1 MIERLLREATHRQ
14 RRSTAIAI
22 GLAMAAALAGV
33 ALLALSGWFLT
44 GSAIAGA
51 GGMASVRAFNY
62 LLPSAGIRGLAI
74 ARTLSR
80 YGERLFSHRAALFAL
95 ADLRPAL
102 FSRLAGSDPSLSL
115 ARSSG
120 DMAARL
126 GSDVDAL
133 EDSVVRKVTVP
144 GALAG
149 AAAGLIAA
157 SLAGWPAALV
167 LLAGLAAMRLSSRML
182 APRLLT
188 QPRQDHAVAL
198 NRLKADY
205 ASYAACSGE
214 IAVYGL
220 GAEVMAA
227 LDPHARMLDAAR
239 VAIVRAEVLIQG
251 MQLVLAALTVA
262 GVLALAAGGAGG
274 GAALV
279 ALAALAAAATADNW
293 SALARSD
300 MERLRVRDAIDR
312 LESIALLPP
321 RQGDAAPAAA
331 GESITFTI
339 DGRPHVLQPG
349 QRILIA
355 GPSGSGK
362 SRLLDTLIG
371 LRGDAPEGLVV
382 GEQNVRGLG
391 LEDLRPLFA
400 YAPQDAGLIA
410 GTVADNLR
418 LARPGI
424 TEAEMWEALET
435 ACLAE
440 TVRSLPEGLAEWLGE
455 NGARLSGG
463 QRKRLALA
471 RALLARKPWLVLDE
485 PSEGL
490 DPETE
495 RMLCQRLAVW
505 LDQTGTGLVLVSHRS
520 GLHALAR
527 QVVML
532 APVSV

>member
-1 MIERLLREATHRQ
+1 MIDRLLSDAARRQ

-22 GLAMAAALAGV
+22 GLAMIAALAGV

-44 GSAIAGA
+44 GAAIAGA

-80 YGERLFSHRAALFAL
+80 YGERLFSHRAALYAL

-102 FSRLAGSDPSLSL
+102 FARLAATDPSRSL
-115 ARSSG
+115 AQSSG

-149 AAAGLIAA
+149 AAVGLIAVTL
-157 SLAGWPAALV
+157 SGWPAALV
-167 LLAGLAAMRLSSRML
+167 LLAGLATMRLSSQIL
-182 APRLLT
+182 ASHLLR
-188 QPRQDHAVAL
+188 QPRHDHAAAL

-220 GAEVMAA
+220 GAQVIAA
-227 LDPHARMLDAAR
+227 LDPHARALDAAR
-239 VAIVRAEVLIQG
+239 AAIVRGEVYIQG
-251 MQLVLAALTVA
+251 AQLVLGALTVT
-262 GVLALAAGGAGG
+262 GVLALADG

-279 ALAALAAAATADNW
+279 ALAALAAAATTDNW
-293 SALARSD
+293 SALGRTD
-300 MERLRVRDAIDR
+300 MERLRVRDAIER
-312 LESIALLPP
+312 LETLAMLPGRPAQAALTSEK
-321 RQGDAAPAAA
+321 G
-331 GESITFTI
+331 SITFFI
-339 DGRPHVLQPG
+339 EGKPHVLQPG
-349 QRILIA
+349 ERILIA

-362 SRLLDTLIG
+362 SRLLGTLIG
-371 LRGDAPEGLVV
+371 LRRDAPEGLVV
-382 GEQNVRGLG
+382 GGQDVSALE

-400 YAPQDAGLIA
+400 YAPQDTGLIA

-418 LARPGI
+418 LARAGI

-440 TVRSLPEGLAEWLGE
+440 TVRALPEGLNQWLGD

-471 RALLARKPWLVLDE
+471 RALLASKPWLVLDE

-495 RMLCQRLAVW
+495 RVLNLRLSAW
-505 LDQTGTGLVLVSHRS
+505 LEETGTGLILVSHRS

-527 QVVML
+527 QEVTLV
-532 APVSV
+532 PVTA

>member
-1 MIERLLREATHRQ
+1 MIEHLLRDATRRQ

-22 GLAMAAALAGV
+22 GLAMVAALAGV

-44 GSAIAGA
+44 GAAIAGA

-95 ADLRPAL
+95 ADLRPTL
-102 FSRLAGSDPSLSL
+102 FARLAATDPSRALV
-115 ARSSG
+115 RSSG

-167 LLAGLAAMRLSSRML
+167 LLAGLAAMRVSSRMIT
-182 APRLLT
+182 PRLLT
-188 QPRQDHAVAL
+188 QPRQDHAAAL

-220 GAEVMAA
+220 GAQVIAA
-227 LDPHARMLDAAR
+227 LDPHARALGGAR
-239 VAIVRAEVLIQG
+239 AAIVRGEVLIQG
-251 MQLVLAALTVA
+251 AQLVLAALTVM
-262 GVLALAAGGAGG
+262 GVLALADG

-293 SALARSD
+293 SALARTD
-300 MERLRVRDAIDR
+300 MERLRVCDAIER
-312 LESIALLPP
+312 LETLATLPA
-321 RQGDAAPAAA
+321 RQADGAITSET
-331 GESITFTI
+331 GGITFII
-339 DGRPHVLQPG
+339 DGRPHVLQRG
-349 QRILIA
+349 ERILIA

-362 SRLLDTLIG
+362 SRMLGTLIG
-371 LRGDAPEGLVV
+371 LRRDAPEGLVV
-382 GEQNVRGLG
+382 GGQDVGALG
-391 LEDLRPLFA
+391 LERLRPLFA

-424 TEAEMWEALET
+424 TEAEMWEALEA

-440 TVRSLPEGLAEWLGE
+440 TVRSLPQGLAEWLGD

-471 RALLARKPWLVLDE
+471 RALLAQKPWLVLDE

-495 RMLCQRLAVW
+495 HALCQRLSAW
-505 LDQTGTGLVLVSHRS
+505 LDRTGTGLVLVSHRS

-527 QVVML
+527 QMVTL
-532 APVSV
+532 DSVSA

>member
-1 MIERLLREATHRQ
+1 MIERLLRDATRQQ
-14 RRSTAIAI
+14 RRSTAIAV
-22 GLAMAAALAGV
+22 GLTMVAALTGV

-44 GSAIAGA
+44 GAAIAGA

-102 FSRLAGSDPSLSL
+102 FARLAATDPSLSL

-133 EDSVVRKVTVP
+133 EDRVVRKVTVP

-149 AAAGLIAA
+149 AGAGLIAA
-157 SLAGWPAALV
+157 SLAGWPAALM
-167 LLAGLAAMRLSSRML
+167 LLAGLAVMRLSSRML
-182 APRLLT
+182 ALRLLAR
-188 QPRQDHAVAL
+188 PRQDHAAAL

-205 ASYAACSGE
+205 AGYAACSGE

-220 GAEVMAA
+220 GSQVIAA
-227 LDPHARMLDAAR
+227 LDPHARALDGAR

-251 MQLVLAALTVA
+251 AQLTLAGLTVA
-262 GVLALAAGGAGG
+262 GVLALAAGGA
-274 GAALV
+274 ALV
-279 ALAALAAAATADNW
+279 AMAALAAAATAESW
-293 SALARSD
+293 SALARTD
-300 MERLRVRDAIDR
+300 MERLRVRDAIGR
-312 LESIALLPP
+312 LESIAMLPARKAQP
-321 RQGDAAPAAA
+321 AAPAAEA
-331 GESITFTI
+331 TITLAVDGET
-339 DGRPHVLQPG
+339 HVLEPG
-349 QRILIA
+349 GRIRIA

-362 SRLLDTLIG
+362 SRLLGTLIG
-371 LRGDAPEGLVV
+371 LRGDAPEALAV
-382 GEQNVRGLG
+382 GGQDVRTLG
-391 LEDLRPLFA
+391 LDGLRRLFA

-424 TEAEMWEALET
+424 TEPKMWAALDT
-435 ACLAE
+435 ACLAQ
-440 TVRSLPEGLAEWLGE
+440 TVRSLHDGLDQWLGD

-471 RALLARKPWLVLDE
+471 RALLADKPWLVLDE

-490 DPETE
+490 DPDTE
-495 RMLCQRLAVW
+495 RALYQRLSSW
-505 LDQTGTGLVLVSHRS
+505 LDATGTGLVLVSHRS
-520 GLHALAR
+520 GLHALTR
-527 QVVML
+527 QVVRL
-532 APVSV
+532 LPVSGGRG

>member
-1 MIERLLREATHRQ
+1 MIERLLRDATRRQ
-14 RRSTAIAI
+14 RRSTAIAL
-22 GLAMAAALAGV
+22 GLAIVAALAGV

-44 GSAIAGA
+44 GAAIAGA
-51 GGMASVRAFNY
+51 GGIASVRAFNY

-102 FSRLAGSDPSLSL
+102 FARLAATDPSRSL
-115 ARSSG
+115 VQSSG

-157 SLAGWPAALV
+157 SLAGWPAALA
-167 LLAGLAAMRLSSRML
+167 LLAGLAAMRLCSRIL
-182 APRLLT
+182 APRLLG
-188 QPRQDHAVAL
+188 QPRQDHAAAL

-205 ASYAACSGE
+205 ASYAACSSE
-214 IAVYGL
+214 IAVYGIDTQ
-220 GAEVMAA
+220 VIAA
-227 LDPHARMLDAAR
+227 LDPHAQALDAAR
-239 VAIVRAEVLIQG
+239 VAIVRGEVLIQSV
-251 MQLVLAALTVA
+251 QLVLAALTVMS
-262 GVLALAAGGAGG
+262 VLALAGG
-274 GAALV
+274 GVELV
-279 ALAALAAAATADNW
+279 ALAALAAAATAETW
-293 SALARSD
+293 SALARTD
-300 MERLRVRDAIDR
+300 MERLRAYDAINR
-312 LESIALLPP
+312 LETLAMLPA
-321 RQGDAAPAAA
+321 RQTNTVSAFA
-331 GESITFTI
+331 GGNITFTI
-339 DGRPHVLQPG
+339 DGRHHVLQPG
-349 QRILIA
+349 GRIRIA

-362 SRLLDTLIG
+362 SRLLGTLIG
-371 LRGDAPEGLVV
+371 LRGDAPEGVAA
-382 GEQNVRGLG
+382 GGQDVRALG
-391 LEDLRPLFA
+391 LEGLRPLFA

-440 TVRSLPEGLAEWLGE
+440 TVRNLPEGLAQWLGD

-495 RMLCQRLAVW
+495 RVLCQRLAAW
-505 LDQTGTGLVLVSHRS
+505 LDETGTGLVLVSHRS

-527 QVVML
+527 QVATLV
-532 APVSV
+532 PVSA

>member
-1 MIERLLREATHRQ
+1 MIEHLLRDATRRQ

-22 GLAMAAALAGV
+22 GLAMVAALTGV

-44 GSAIAGA
+44 GAAIAGA
-51 GGMASVRAFNY
+51 GGMVSVRAFNY

-102 FSRLAGSDPSLSL
+102 FARLAATDPSRSL
-115 ARSSG
+115 TQSSG

-133 EDSVVRKVTVP
+133 EDSVVRKVTLP

-149 AAAGLIAA
+149 AGAGLLAA
-157 SLAGWPAALV
+157 SLAGWAAALM

-182 APRLLT
+182 APRLLR
-188 QPRQDHAVAL
+188 QPRQDQAAAL
-198 NRLKADY
+198 NQLKADY

-220 GAEVMAA
+220 GTQVIAA
-227 LDPHARMLDAAR
+227 LDPHARALDGAR
-239 VAIVRAEVLIQG
+239 LAIVRAEVQIQG
-251 MQLVLAALTVA
+251 VQLLLAGLTVA
-262 GVLALAAGGAGG
+262 GVLALADR

-279 ALAALAAAATADNW
+279 AMAALAGAATAESW
-293 SALARSD
+293 SALARTD
-300 MERLRVRDAIDR
+300 MEGLRVRDAIRR
-312 LESIALLPP
+312 LESIAILPA
-321 RQGDAAPAAA
+321 RKADAAAPAAEA
-331 GESITFTI
+331 AITLAVDGET
-339 DGRPHVLQPG
+339 HVLEPG
-349 QRILIA
+349 GRLLIA

-362 SRLLDTLIG
+362 SRLLGTLIG
-371 LRGDAPEGLVV
+371 LRSDAPEALSV
-382 GEQNVRGLG
+382 GGQDVRAVG
-391 LEDLRPLFA
+391 LEGLRRLFA
-400 YAPQDAGLIA
+400 HAPQDAGLIA

-424 TEAEMWEALET
+424 TEPEMLAALDT
-435 ACLAE
+435 ACLSE
-440 TVRSLPEGLAEWLGE
+440 TVRSLPEGLNQWLGD

-495 RMLCQRLAVW
+495 RALCQRLSAW
-505 LDQTGTGLVLVSHRS
+505 LDATGTGLVLVSHRS
-520 GLHALAR
+520 GPQALAR
-527 QVVML
+527 QAVAL
-532 APVSV
+532 GPVSA

>member
-1 MIERLLREATHRQ
+1 MIERLLRDATRRQ

-22 GLAMAAALAGV
+22 GLAMVAALAGV

-44 GSAIAGA
+44 GAAIAGA

-95 ADLRPAL
+95 ADLRPIL
-102 FSRLAGSDPSLSL
+102 FARLAATDPSRSL
-115 ARSSG
+115 TQSSG

-157 SLAGWPAALV
+157 SLAGWLAALV
-167 LLAGLAAMRLSSRML
+167 LLAGLAAMRLCSRMM
-182 APRLLT
+182 APRLLM
-188 QPRQDHAVAL
+188 QSRQDHAAAL
-198 NRLKADY
+198 NRLKTDY

-220 GAEVMAA
+220 GPQVMAA
-227 LDPHARMLDAAR
+227 LDPHARALDAAR
-239 VAIVRAEVLIQG
+239 AAIVRGEVLIQG
-251 MQLVLAALTVA
+251 VQLVLAALTVA
-262 GVLALAAGGAGG
+262 GILALADG

-279 ALAALAAAATADNW
+279 ALAALAAAAAADNC
-293 SALARSD
+293 STLARTD
-300 MERLRVRDAIDR
+300 MERLRVQDAIER
-312 LESIALLPP
+312 LESIAMLPT
-321 RQGDAAPAAA
+321 RRANA
-331 GESITFTI
+331 GSTATRTSITFTI
-339 DGRPHVLQPG
+339 DSKPHVLKPSE
-349 QRILIA
+349 RLLIA

-362 SRLLDTLIG
+362 SRLLGTLIG
-371 LRGDAPEGLVV
+371 LRHDAPEGLAM
-382 GEQNVRGLG
+382 GGQNVGALG
-391 LEDLRPLFA
+391 LEGLRPLFA

-424 TEAEMWEALET
+424 TEAEMWEALDT
-435 ACLAE
+435 ACLVE
-440 TVRSLPEGLAEWLGE
+440 TVRSLPEGLNQWLGD

-463 QRKRLALA
+463 QRKRLVLA
-471 RALLARKPWLVLDE
+471 RALLAQKPWLVLDE

-495 RMLCQRLAVW
+495 RALCQRLSGW
-505 LDQTGTGLVLVSHRS
+505 LDATGTGLVLVSHRS
-520 GLHALAR
+520 GLHALA
-527 QVVML
+527 QQTVTLV
-532 APVSV
+532 PVNA

>member
-1 MIERLLREATHRQ
+1 MIERLLRDATRRQ

-22 GLAMAAALAGV
+22 GLAMVAALAGV

-44 GSAIAGA
+44 GAAIAGA

-95 ADLRPAL
+95 ADLRPTL
-102 FSRLAGSDPSLSL
+102 FARLAGTDPSRALTQ
-115 ARSSG
+115 SSG

-149 AAAGLIAA
+149 AGAGLIAA
-157 SLAGWPAALV
+157 SLAGWPAALA
-167 LLAGLAAMRLSSRML
+167 LLAGLAAMRLASRL
-182 APRLLT
+182 LVPRLLA
-188 QPRQDHAVAL
+188 QPRQDHAATL

-205 ASYAACSGE
+205 TSYAACSGE

-220 GAEVMAA
+220 GTQVIAA
-227 LDPHARMLDAAR
+227 LDPHARALDAAR
-239 VAIVRAEVLIQG
+239 GALVRGEALIQG
-251 MQLVLAALTVA
+251 VQLVLAALTVA
-262 GVLALAAGGAGG
+262 SVLALADG

-279 ALAALAAAATADNW
+279 ALAALAAAATTENW
-293 SALARSD
+293 STLARTD
-300 MERLRVRDAIDR
+300 MERLRVQDAIIR
-312 LESIALLPP
+312 LESIAMLPA
-321 RQGDAAPAAA
+321 REIDAALPTDGGNIA
-331 GESITFTI
+331 ITI
-339 DGRPHVLQPG
+339 DGQSHAVPPG
-349 QRILIA
+349 GRLLIA

-362 SRLLDTLIG
+362 SRLLGSLIG
-371 LRGDAPEGLVV
+371 LRSDAPEGLTV
-382 GEQNVRGLG
+382 GGQDVRALG
-391 LEDLRPLFA
+391 LAGLRPLFS

-424 TEAEMWEALET
+424 TEPEMWAALET

-440 TVRSLPEGLAEWLGE
+440 TVRNLPEGLAQWLGD

-471 RALLARKPWLVLDE
+471 RALLADKPWLVLDE

-490 DPETE
+490 DPDTE
-495 RMLCQRLAVW
+495 RALCQRLSAW

-520 GLHALAR
+520 GPYALAR
-527 QVVML
+527 QVVRL
-532 APVSV
+532 LPVSGGRG

>member
-1 MIERLLREATHRQ
+1 MIEHLLRDATRRQ
-14 RRSTAIAI
+14 RRSTAVAI
-22 GLAMAAALAGV
+22 GLAMVAALAGV

-44 GSAIAGA
+44 GAAIAGA
-51 GGMASVRAFNY
+51 GGMVSVRAFNY

-80 YGERLFSHRAALFAL
+80 YGERLFSHRVALFAL

-102 FSRLAGSDPSLSL
+102 FARLAATDPSRAL

-167 LLAGLAAMRLSSRML
+167 LLAGLAAMRVSSRMIT
-182 APRLLT
+182 PRLLT
-188 QPRQDHAVAL
+188 QPRQDHAAAL

-220 GAEVMAA
+220 DAQVIAA
-227 LDPHARMLDAAR
+227 LDPHARALDGAR
-239 VAIVRAEVLIQG
+239 AAIVRGEVLIQSV
-251 MQLVLAALTVA
+251 QLVLAALTVM
-262 GVLALAAGGAGG
+262 GVLALANG

-279 ALAALAAAATADNW
+279 ALAALAAAAAADNW
-293 SALARSD
+293 SALARTD
-300 MERLRVRDAIDR
+300 MERLRVQDAIER
-312 LESIALLPP
+312 LESIAMLPT
-321 RQGDAAPAAA
+321 RQADAGSVAAEA
-331 GESITFTI
+331 SITFTI
-339 DGRPHVLQPG
+339 DGKPHILKPG
-349 QRILIA
+349 GRLLIA

-362 SRLLDTLIG
+362 SRLLGTLIG
-371 LRGDAPEGLVV
+371 LRDDAPEGIAVSGQDV
-382 GEQNVRGLG
+382 GALG
-391 LEDLRPLFA
+391 LERLRPLFA

-424 TEAEMWEALET
+424 TEAEMWQALET
-435 ACLAE
+435 ACLAQ
-440 TVRSLPEGLAEWLGE
+440 TVRSLPQGLAEWLGD

-471 RALLARKPWLVLDE
+471 RALLAQKPWLVLDE

-495 RMLCQRLAVW
+495 HALCQRLSAW
-505 LDQTGTGLVLVSHRS
+505 LDRTGTGLVLVSHRS

-527 QVVML
+527 QMVTL
-532 APVSV
+532 DPVSA

>member
-1 MIERLLREATHRQ
+1 MIERLLRDATRRQ

-22 GLAMAAALAGV
+22 GLAMVAALAGV

-44 GSAIAGA
+44 GAALAGA
-51 GGMASVRAFNY
+51 GGVASVRAFNY

-80 YGERLFSHRAALFAL
+80 YGERLFGHRAALFAL

-102 FSRLAGSDPSLSL
+102 FARLAASDPSLSL

-149 AAAGLIAA
+149 AVAGLIAA
-157 SLAGWPAALV
+157 SLAGWPAALT
-167 LLAGLAAMRLSSRML
+167 LLAGLATMRLSSRML
-182 APRLLT
+182 TPRLLA
-188 QPRQDHAVAL
+188 QPRQEHAAAL

-220 GAEVMAA
+220 GTQVIVALEPHTRALDMARGALARGEVM
-227 LDPHARMLDAAR
+227 L
-239 VAIVRAEVLIQG
+239 QG
-251 MQLVLAALTVA
+251 AQLVLAALTVA
-262 GVLALAAGGAGG
+262 GVLALADG

-279 ALAALAAAATADNW
+279 ALAALAAAATTENW
-293 SALARSD
+293 STLARTD
-300 MERLRVRDAIDR
+300 MERLRVHDAITR
-312 LESIALLPP
+312 LESIAMLPA
-321 RQGDAAPAAA
+321 RQTDATLPFVGGGIAV
-331 GESITFTI
+331 TI
-339 DGRPHVLQPG
+339 DGQFHAVPPG
-349 QRILIA
+349 GRLLIA

-362 SRLLDTLIG
+362 SRLLGTLIG
-371 LRGDAPEGLVV
+371 LRSDAPEGVAV
-382 GEQNVRGLG
+382 DGQDVRALG
-391 LEDLRPLFA
+391 LAGLRPLFA
-400 YAPQDAGLIA
+400 YAPQDAGMIA

-424 TEAEMWEALET
+424 TEPEMWAALET

-440 TVRSLPEGLAEWLGE
+440 TVRSLPQGLGEWLGD

-471 RALLARKPWLVLDE
+471 RALLAAKPWLVLDE

-495 RMLCQRLAVW
+495 LALCQRLSAW
-505 LDQTGTGLVLVSHRS
+505 LDKTGTGLVLVSHSS
-520 GLHALAR
+520 GLHLLAR
-527 QVVML
+527 QVVTL
-532 APVSV
+532 VPISALRG

>member
-1 MIERLLREATHRQ
+1 MIERLLHDATRRQ

-22 GLAMAAALAGV
+22 GLAMVAALAGV
-33 ALLALSGWFLT
+33 GLLALSGWFLT
-44 GSAIAGA
+44 GAAMAGA
-51 GGMASVRAFNY
+51 GGLASMRAFNY

-102 FSRLAGSDPSLSL
+102 FARLVATDPSASL
-115 ARSSG
+115 DRSSG

-126 GSDVDAL
+126 SSDVDAL

-149 AAAGLIAA
+149 AVAGLIGA
-157 SLAGWPAALV
+157 SFAGWSAALA
-167 LLAGLAAMRLSSRML
+167 LLAGLAAMRLSSRIL
-182 APRLLT
+182 APRLLR
-188 QPRQDHAVAL
+188 QPRQDHATAL
-198 NRLKADY
+198 NQLKADY

-220 GAEVMAA
+220 GAQVMTA
-227 LDPHARMLDAAR
+227 LEPHARALDAGRAG
-239 VAIVRAEVLIQG
+239 IVRGEVLIHG
-251 MQLVLAALTVA
+251 AQLVLAGLTVI
-262 GVLALAAGGAGG
+262 GILAVADGGAP
-274 GAALV
+274 LV
-279 ALAALAAAATADNW
+279 ALAALAAAATADSW
-293 SALARSD
+293 AALARSD
-300 MERLRVRDAIDR
+300 MERWRACDAIER
-312 LESIALLPP
+312 LETLAMLPA
-321 RQGDAAPAAA
+321 RQPDGAFASEA
-331 GESITFTI
+331 GGITFII
-339 DGRPHVLQPG
+339 DGRHHVLQPG
-349 QRILIA
+349 ERVLIA

-362 SRLLDTLIG
+362 SRLLGTLIG
-371 LRGDAPEGLVV
+371 LRRDAPQGLVV
-382 GEQNVRGLG
+382 GEQDVDALG
-391 LEDLRPLFA
+391 LEGLRPLFA
-400 YAPQDAGLIA
+400 YAPQDAALIA
-410 GTVADNLR
+410 GTIADNLS

-435 ACLAE
+435 VCLAE
-440 TVRSLPEGLAEWLGE
+440 TVRNLPQGLAEWLGD

-463 QRKRLALA
+463 QRKRLVLA

-495 RMLCQRLAVW
+495 RALCQLLAVW
-505 LDQTGTGLVLVSHRS
+505 LNETGTGLVLVSHRS

-527 QVVML
+527 QVVTL
-532 APVSV
+532 VPVSA

>member
-1 MIERLLREATHRQ
+1 MIERLLRDATRRQ
-14 RRSTAIAI
+14 RRSTAITI
-22 GLAMAAALAGV
+22 GLAMVAALAGV

-44 GSAIAGA
+44 GAAIAGA

-102 FSRLAGSDPSLSL
+102 FARLAATDPSRSLSQ
-115 ARSSG
+115 SSG

-167 LLAGLAAMRLSSRML
+167 LLAGLAAMRVSSRL
-182 APRLLT
+182 IAPHLLT
-188 QPRQDHAVAL
+188 QPRQDHAAAL

-220 GAEVMAA
+220 GAQVIAA
-227 LDPHARMLDAAR
+227 LDPHARALDGAR
-239 VAIVRAEVLIQG
+239 AAIVRGEVLIQG
-251 MQLVLAALTVA
+251 AQLVLAALTVM
-262 GVLALAAGGAGG
+262 GVLALADG

-293 SALARSD
+293 SALARTD
-300 MERLRVRDAIDR
+300 MERLRVCDAIER
-312 LESIALLPP
+312 LETLATLPA
-321 RQGDAAPAAA
+321 RQADATFASKIE
-331 GESITFTI
+331 GITFII
-339 DGRPHVLQPG
+339 DGRPHVLQRG
-349 QRILIA
+349 ERILIA

-362 SRLLDTLIG
+362 SRLLGTLIG
-371 LRGDAPEGLVV
+371 LRRDAPEGLVV
-382 GEQNVRGLG
+382 GGQDVGALG
-391 LEDLRPLFA
+391 LERLRPLFA

-440 TVRSLPEGLAEWLGE
+440 TVRSLPQGLAEWLGD

-471 RALLARKPWLVLDE
+471 RALLAQKPWLVLDE

-495 RMLCQRLAVW
+495 RALCQRLSAW
-505 LDQTGTGLVLVSHRS
+505 LDRTGTGLVLVSHRN
-520 GLHALAR
+520 GLHSLAR
-527 QVVML
+527 QMVTL
-532 APVSV
+532 DPVSA

>member
-1 MIERLLREATHRQ
+1 MIEHLLRDATRRQ
-14 RRSTAIAI
+14 RRTTAIAI
-22 GLAMAAALAGV
+22 GLAMVAALTGV

-44 GSAIAGA
+44 GAAIAGA
-51 GGMASVRAFNY
+51 GGVAGVRAFNY

-80 YGERLFSHRAALFAL
+80 YGERLFSHQAALFAL
-95 ADLRPAL
+95 AHLRPAL
-102 FSRLAGSDPSLSL
+102 FARLAATDPSHSL
-115 ARSSG
+115 TQSSG

-133 EDSVVRKVTVP
+133 EDSMVRKVTVP

-167 LLAGLAAMRLSSRML
+167 LLAGLVTMRLSSRML
-182 APRLLT
+182 ATRLLT
-188 QPRQDHAVAL
+188 QPRQDHAAAL

-220 GAEVMAA
+220 GAQVMAA
-227 LDPHARMLDAAR
+227 LDPHARALDAAR
-239 VAIVRAEVLIQG
+239 VAIVRAEMLIQG
-251 MQLVLAALTVA
+251 VQLVLAALTVM
-262 GVLALAAGGAGG
+262 GVLALASG

-300 MERLRVRDAIDR
+300 MERMRVRDAVGRIET
-312 LESIALLPP
+312 LAMLPA
-321 RQGDAAPAAA
+321 RQADAAPAGAA
-331 GESITFTI
+331 GSIMFTI
-339 DGRPHVLQPG
+339 DGRHHVLQPG
-349 QRILIA
+349 ERLLIA
-355 GPSGSGK
+355 GSSGSGK
-362 SRLLDTLIG
+362 SRLLGTLIG
-371 LRGDAPEGLVV
+371 LRRDAPESLAV
-382 GEQNVRGLG
+382 GRQDVCTLG
-391 LEDLRPLFA
+391 LESLRPLFA
-400 YAPQDAGLIA
+400 YVPQDAGLIA

-418 LARPGI
+418 LSRPGV

-440 TVRSLPEGLAEWLGE
+440 TVRSLPQGLAEWLGD

-495 RMLCQRLAVW
+495 RALCQRLAVW
-505 LDQTGTGLVLVSHRS
+505 LNETGTGLVLVSHRR
-520 GLHALAR
+520 GLHALA
-527 QVVML
+527 QQ
-532 APVSV
+532 PVTLVPVNAGRG

>member
-1 MIERLLREATHRQ
+1 MIEHLLRDATRRQ

-22 GLAMAAALAGV
+22 GLTMVAALAGV

-44 GSAIAGA
+44 GAAIAGA
-51 GGMASVRAFNY
+51 GGLASVRAFNY

-102 FSRLAGSDPSLSL
+102 FARLATTDPSAALD
-115 ARSSG
+115 RSSG

-149 AAAGLIAA
+149 AVAGLVGA
-157 SLAGWPAALV
+157 SLAGWATALA
-167 LLAGLAAMRLSSRML
+167 LLAGLSAMRLSSRML

-188 QPRQDHAVAL
+188 KSRQDHAAAL

-220 GAEVMAA
+220 GDRVAAA
-227 LDPHARMLDAAR
+227 LEPHAQALDSAR
-239 VAIVRAEVLIQG
+239 VAIVRGEVLIQG
-251 MQLVLAALTVA
+251 VQLVLAALTVM
-262 GVLALAAGGAGG
+262 GVLALADG

-293 SALARSD
+293 STLARTD
-300 MERLRVRDAIDR
+300 MERLRVRDAIGR
-312 LESIALLPP
+312 LETLAMLPT
-321 RQGDAAPAAA
+321 RQAVATPAAA
-331 GESITFTI
+331 AGGITFTI
-339 DGRPHVLQPG
+339 AGRPHVLQPG
-349 QRILIA
+349 ERILIA

-362 SRLLDTLIG
+362 SRLLGTLIG
-371 LRGDAPEGLVV
+371 LRRDAPEGLTV
-382 GEQNVRGLG
+382 GGKDVRALG
-391 LEDLRPLFA
+391 LEGLRPLFA

-418 LARPGI
+418 LARPGV

-440 TVRSLPEGLAEWLGE
+440 TVRCLPEGLAEWLGD

-463 QRKRLALA
+463 QRKRLVLA
-471 RALLARKPWLVLDE
+471 RALLAQKPWMVLDE

-495 RMLCQRLAVW
+495 RALCQRLSGW
-505 LDQTGTGLVLVSHRS
+505 LDATGTGLVLVSHRS
-520 GLHALAR
+520 GMHALA
-527 QVVML
+527 QQTVTLV
-532 APVSV
+532 PVNAGRA

>member
-1 MIERLLREATHRQ
+1 MIERLLRDATRRQ
-14 RRSTAIAI
+14 RRSTAIATS
-22 GLAMAAALAGV
+22 LAMVAALAGV

-44 GSAIAGA
+44 GAAIAGA
-51 GGMASVRAFNY
+51 GGLASVRTFNY

-102 FSRLAGSDPSLSL
+102 FARLAATDPSAALD
-115 ARSSG
+115 RSSG

-149 AAAGLIAA
+149 AVAGLVGA
-157 SLAGWPAALV
+157 SLAGWVTALV
-167 LLAGLAAMRLSSRML
+167 LLAGLAAMRLSSWML
-182 APRLLT
+182 APRLLR
-188 QPRQDHAVAL
+188 QPRQIHAATL

-220 GAEVMAA
+220 GDRVAAAIEPHAQA
-227 LDPHARMLDAAR
+227 LDSARL
-239 VAIVRAEVLIQG
+239 AIVRGEVLIQG
-251 MQLVLAALTVA
+251 VQLIMAAITVM
-262 GVLALAAGGAGG
+262 GVLALADG

-293 SALARSD
+293 SALARTD
-300 MERLRVRDAIDR
+300 MERLRVRDAIGR
-312 LESIALLPP
+312 LETLAMLPA
-321 RQGDAAPAAA
+321 RQAATVAAAA
-331 GESITFTI
+331 GGSITFTI
-339 DGRPHVLQPG
+339 DGKPLVLQPG
-349 QRILIA
+349 ERILIA

-362 SRLLDTLIG
+362 SRLLGTLIG
-371 LRGDAPEGLVV
+371 LRRDAPEGLAVV
-382 GEQNVRGLG
+382 GQDVRALG
-391 LEDLRPLFA
+391 LEGLRPLFA

-418 LARPGI
+418 LARAGI
-424 TEAEMWEALET
+424 TETEMWEALET

-440 TVRSLPEGLAEWLGE
+440 TVRNLPQGLAEWLGD

-463 QRKRLALA
+463 QRKRLSLA

-495 RMLCQRLAVW
+495 RALCQRLAVW
-505 LDQTGTGLVLVSHRS
+505 LNETGTGLVLVSHRS
-520 GLHALAR
+520 SLHALAR
-527 QVVML
+527 KVIVL
-532 APVSV
+532 AHVSAGRD

>member
-1 MIERLLREATHRQ
+1 MIERLLNDATRRQ

-22 GLAMAAALAGV
+22 GLAIIAALAGV

-44 GSAIAGA
+44 GAAIAGA

-102 FSRLAGSDPSLSL
+102 FARLAATDPSRSL
-115 ARSSG
+115 AQSSG
-120 DMAARL
+120 EMSARL

-133 EDSVVRKVTVP
+133 EDSVVRKVTLP

-149 AAAGLIAA
+149 AVAGLFAA
-157 SLAGWPAALV
+157 SIAGWPAALV
-167 LLAGLAAMRLSSRML
+167 LLVGLATMRLCSRML
-182 APRLLT
+182 APRLLK
-188 QPRQDHAVAL
+188 QPRQDHAAAL
-198 NRLKADY
+198 NRLKVDY

-214 IAVYGL
+214 IAVYRL
-220 GAEVMAA
+220 GAQVMAA
-227 LDPHARMLDAAR
+227 LDPHARALDAAR
-239 VAIVRAEVLIQG
+239 VAIARGEVLIQG
-251 MQLVLAALTVA
+251 VQLVSAALTVM
-262 GVLALAAGGAGG
+262 GVLVLADG

-279 ALAALAAAATADNW
+279 ALAALAAAATVDNW
-293 SALARSD
+293 SVLARSD
-300 MERLRVRDAIDR
+300 MEGLRVRDAIDR
-312 LESIALLPP
+312 LESIAMLPP
-321 RQGDAAPAAA
+321 RQADATQTTA
-331 GESITFTI
+331 GGGIAFTT
-339 DGRPHVLQPG
+339 DGSPHLLQPG
-349 QRILIA
+349 ERILIA

-362 SRLLDTLIG
+362 SRLLGTLIG
-371 LRGDAPEGLVV
+371 LRDDAPEGLAV
-382 GEQNVRGLG
+382 GEQDVRARGLEG
-391 LEDLRPLFA
+391 LRPLFA
-400 YAPQDAGLIA
+400 YTPQDAGLIA

-435 ACLAE
+435 ACLAA
-440 TVRSLPEGLAEWLGE
+440 TVRSLPDGLGEWLGD

-495 RMLCQRLAVW
+495 RALCQRLSAW
-505 LDQTGTGLVLVSHRS
+505 LDKTGTGLILVSHRS
-520 GLHALAR
+520 GLHALAG
-527 QVVML
+527 QVVTL
-532 APVSV
+532 VPVSA

>member
-1 MIERLLREATHRQ
+1 MIERLLSDATRRQ

-22 GLAMAAALAGV
+22 GLAMVAALAGV

-44 GSAIAGA
+44 GAAIAGA
-51 GGMASVRAFNY
+51 GGIASVRAFNY

-80 YGERLFSHRAALFAL
+80 YGERLYSHRAALFAL
-95 ADLRPAL
+95 ADLRPTL
-102 FSRLAGSDPSLSL
+102 FAKLAGTDPSRAL
-115 ARSSG
+115 AQSSG

-149 AAAGLIAA
+149 AGAGLIAA
-157 SLAGWPAALV
+157 SLAGWPAALA
-167 LLAGLAAMRLSSRML
+167 LLVGLAAMRLSSRLL

-188 QPRQDHAVAL
+188 QPRQDHATAL

-205 ASYAACSGE
+205 TSYAACSGE
-214 IAVYGL
+214 IAVYSL
-220 GAEVMAA
+220 GTQVIAA
-227 LDPHARMLDAAR
+227 LEPHARALDAAR
-239 VAIVRAEVLIQG
+239 GALVRGEVLIQG
-251 MQLVLAALTVA
+251 AQLVLAALTVA
-262 GVLALAAGGAGG
+262 GVLALADG

-279 ALAALAAAATADNW
+279 ALAALAAAATTEIW
-293 SALARSD
+293 STLARTD
-300 MERLRVRDAIDR
+300 MERLRVQDAIIR
-312 LESIALLPP
+312 LESIATLPA
-321 RQGDAAPAAA
+321 RQTGSAACTAEA
-331 GESITFTI
+331 ITFTVA
-339 DGRPHVLQPG
+339 GAAHVLQPG
-349 QRILIA
+349 GRLLIA

-362 SRLLDTLIG
+362 SRLLGTLIG
-371 LRGDAPEGLVV
+371 LRGDAPEGLTVDRRD
-382 GEQNVRGLG
+382 VRALG
-391 LEDLRPLFA
+391 LAGLRPLFA

-424 TEAEMWEALET
+424 TEPEMWAALET

-440 TVRSLPEGLAEWLGE
+440 TVRSLPEGLAQWLGD

-471 RALLARKPWLVLDE
+471 RALLAGKPWLVLDE

-490 DPETE
+490 DPDTE
-495 RMLCQRLAVW
+495 RALCQRLSAW

-532 APVSV
+532 VPVSA